1 MHTGISDNRTMII
14 ADRNAASATR
24 VALSKLNEEVAHN
37 GHCLETNCEEINGRF
52 DDIEKART

>member
-24 VALSKLNEEVAHN
+24 IALSKLNEEVAHN
-37 GHCLETNCEEINGRF
+37 GHC
-52 DDIEKART
+52 